1 MFSMARTKRRFT
13 AEYRVEAAHRV
24 IDSGRPVAEV
34 SRELGVGEQLLGR
47 WVRDERVRIS
57 AATAAPDIPE
67 AASLNDA
74 ERAELARLRRRVV
87 EQEKRIADQEQDVM
101 FLKKASAYFASM
113 QPK

>member
-1 MFSMARTKRRFT
+1 MARTRRRFT

-24 IDSGRPVAEV
+24 IDTDRPIAEV
-34 SRELGVGEQLLGR
+34 ARELGVGEQLLGR

-57 AATAAPDIPE
+57 AATTTPDVRTEEP
-67 AASLNDA
+67 LNDS

-87 EQEKRIADQEQDVM
+87 EQEKRIDDQAQDVT
-101 FLKKASAYFASM
+101 FLKKASAYFAAM